1 MYSKALKI
9 ATRESPLAIWQAE
22 YVRKAL
28 LKYWP
33 KLSIEL
39 APMKTTGDKFLKD
52 NLITLGGKGL
62 FVKELEQALLNRRAD
77 LAVHSMKDVPTE
89 FPKGLILGAIC
100 KRHNPFDALL
110 SINYNRL
117 QELPPEAVIGTVS
130 LRRQTQLLALRPDL
144 KMKLLRGNI
153 LTRINKLKA
162 GEYDAIVL
170 AVSGLERLH
179 EEQHIKETFSADAML
194 PACGQGALGIEC
206 REEDE
211 SIREL
216 IAPLNDALTEHCVK
230 AERTV
235 NALLGGNCRSPLAV
249 YCEPRQDETIHIQA
263 RLLHVD
269 GQSGIAGALVGK
281 LSESQPLAV
290 RLAEEL
296 KQKGAGKLIHDAIR
310 T

>member
-1 MYSKALKI
+1 MLPNVLKI
-9 ATRESPLAIWQAE
+9 ATRESPLAMWQAE
-22 YVRKAL
+22 HVRKAL
-28 LKYWP
+28 LTHWP
-33 KLSIEL
+33 KLTIEL
-39 APMKTTGDKFLKD
+39 VPMKTTGDKFLKD
-52 NLITLGGKGL
+52 NLITIGGKGL
-62 FVKELEQALLNRRAD
+62 FVKELEDALLKHRAD
-77 LAVHSMKDVPTE
+77 LAVHSMKDVPAE

-110 SINYNRL
+110 STHYNGL
-117 QELPPEAVIGTVS
+117 QELPLGAVVGTVS
-130 LRRQTQLLALRPDL
+130 LRRQTQLLALRQDL
-144 KMKLLRGNI
+144 QMKMLRGNI
-153 LTRINKLKA
+153 LTRIKKLEA

-179 EEQHIKETFSADAML
+179 EEQYIKETFSAKTML

-206 REEDE
+206 REQDE

-216 IAPLNDALTEHCVK
+216 IAPLNDDLTERCVK

-249 YCEPRQDETIHIQA
+249 YCEPNPGDTIHLMA
-263 RLLHVD
+263 RLLDLD
-269 GQSGIAGALVGK
+269 GQSGIAASLTGTLN
-281 LSESQPLAV
+281 ESQALAV

-296 KQKGAGKLIHDAIR
+296 NNQGAAKLIHNALR